1 MTSNPDTP
9 ADKSGEAQGR
19 KPGMKVAG
27 GPKVSH
33 AEARQKR
40 LEEQLRANLKKR
52 KDQVR
57 QRAARPHSE
66 SEDEK

>member
-9 ADKSGEAQGR
+9 ADKPGAAHGR
-19 KPGMKVAG
+19 KPGTDTTTT
-27 GPKVSH
+27 PRVSH